1 MIRRGPLLR
10 KAICRHFRGRTAQP
24 RHQRAIPPVGKL
36 WSRLDY
42 LPNAIRDGAFEVS
55 DLILLAYR
63 SQSAAFVAGEAL
75 AVLQQ
80 EAGTEPEDIVVVTRD
95 ATGRVSVNQS
105 TDLATGRPLGG
116 GRWGTMIGMLF
127 LDQRKPVRGG
137 KGLAA
142 QLMDAGLD
150 SAFLQATSKAL
161 AVGSAVVGLRVRLLG
176 ADAVLD
182 RVRSLKGEPTILQ
195 TRLDAATEEALYDMQ
210 AQIPDQVLRQHPA
223 DDLI

>member
-1 MIRRGPLLR
+1 M
-10 KAICRHFRGRTAQP
+10 
-24 RHQRAIPPVGKL
+24 
-36 WSRLDY
+36 
-42 LPNAIRDGAFEVS
+42 S

-105 TDLATGRPLGG
+105 TDLSTGQSLGG

-127 LDQRKPVRGG
+127 LDRRKPARDG

-142 QLMDAGLD
+142 QFLEAGLEA
-150 SAFLQATSKAL
+150 AFLQAASRSL
-161 AVGSAVVGLRVRLLG
+161 EPGSAVVGMRVRLLG
-176 ADAVLD
+176 AKAVLD

-195 TRLDAATEEALYDMQ
+195 TQLDATTEEALYDMQ
-210 AQIPDQVLRQHPA
+210 AKIPDQFLRQQPA

>member
-1 MIRRGPLLR
+1 
-10 KAICRHFRGRTAQP
+10 
-24 RHQRAIPPVGKL
+24 
-36 WSRLDY
+36 
-42 LPNAIRDGAFEVS
+42 VS

-105 TDLATGRPLGG
+105 TDLSTGQPLGG

-137 KGLAA
+137 KGLAT
-142 QLMDAGLD
+142 QLMEAGLD
-150 SAFLQATSKAL
+150 GTFLQAAGKSL
-161 AVGSAVVGLRVRLLG
+161 QVGSAVVGLRVRLLG
-176 ADAVLD
+176 AAAVLD
-182 RVRSLKGEPTILQ
+182 RIRALKGEPEILR
-195 TRLDAATEEALYDMQ
+195 TRLDAATEEALTDMQ
-210 AQIPDQVLRQHPA
+210 AQIPDQVLRQQA
-223 DDLI
+223 TDDLI

>member
-1 MIRRGPLLR
+1 M
-10 KAICRHFRGRTAQP
+10 
-24 RHQRAIPPVGKL
+24 
-36 WSRLDY
+36 
-42 LPNAIRDGAFEVS
+42 S

-105 TDLATGRPLGG
+105 TDLSTGQPLGG

-142 QLMDAGLD
+142 QLMEAGLD
-150 SAFLQATSKAL
+150 GTFLQAAGKSL
-161 AVGSAVVGLRVRLLG
+161 QVGSAVVGLRVRLLG
-176 ADAVLD
+176 AAAVLD
-182 RVRSLKGEPTILQ
+182 RVRALKGEPKILQ
-195 TRLDAATEEALYDMQ
+195 TRLDAATEEALTDMQ
-210 AQIPDQVLRQHPA
+210 AQIPEQVLRQQA
-223 DDLI
+223 TDDLI

>member
-1 MIRRGPLLR
+1 M
-10 KAICRHFRGRTAQP
+10 
-24 RHQRAIPPVGKL
+24 
-36 WSRLDY
+36 
-42 LPNAIRDGAFEVS
+42 S

-105 TDLATGRPLGG
+105 TDLSTGQPLGG

-137 KGLAA
+137 KGLAT
-142 QLMDAGLD
+142 QLMEAGLD
-150 SAFLQATSKAL
+150 GTFLQAAGKSL
-161 AVGSAVVGLRVRLLG
+161 QVGSAVVGLRVRLLG
-176 ADAVLD
+176 AAAVLD
-182 RVRSLKGEPTILQ
+182 RIRALKGEPEILR
-195 TRLDAATEEALYDMQ
+195 TRLDAATEEALTDMQ
-210 AQIPDQVLRQHPA
+210 AQIPDQVLRQQA
-223 DDLI
+223 TDDLI